1 MKKLHKTHE
10 EATDEMFRR
19 DPSLAVDYVNAV
31 LDDTD
36 ADEAELLLALRSVS
50 RAFGGVQ
57 AVAQLSGLN
66 PNTLYRT
73 FSSRGN
79 PELRTLNAVLKVM
92 GMRLSVQPLSRA
104 CDES

>member
-1 MKKLHKTHE
+1 
-10 EATDEMFRR
+10 MFRR
-19 DPSLAVDYVNAV
+19 DPGLAVDYVNAV
-31 LDDTD
+31 LKD
-36 ADEAELLLALRSVS
+36 ADEAELLLALRNVS

-79 PELRTLNAVLKVM
+79 PELRTLIAVLKVM
-92 GMRLSVQPLSRA
+92 GMRLSVQPL
-104 CDES
+104 

>member
-1 MKKLHKTHE
+1 VKSLHRTHE
-10 EATDEMFRR
+10 EASDEMFRR
-19 DPSLAVDYVNAV
+19 DPGLAVDYVNAV
-31 LDDTD
+31 LKD
-36 ADEAELLLALRSVS
+36 ADEAELLLALRNVS

-79 PELRTLNAVLKVM
+79 PELRTLIAVLKVM
-92 GMRLSVQPLSRA
+92 GMRLSVQPL
-104 CDES
+104 